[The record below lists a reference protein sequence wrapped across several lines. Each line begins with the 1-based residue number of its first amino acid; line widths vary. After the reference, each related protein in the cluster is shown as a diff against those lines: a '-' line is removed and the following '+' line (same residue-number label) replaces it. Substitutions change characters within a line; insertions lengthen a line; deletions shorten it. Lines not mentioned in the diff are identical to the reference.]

1 MNQTAGRILELVV
14 SDTCLSLLVAG
25 LAPPVLWQ
33 HDNCVL
39 LGVCFHSVD
48 LVYFSMQSSW
58 PFIRLNKPTPLLST
72 CKTFSSSSHTGNP
85 PLLLFLLCKE
95 PVCSMLRI
103 LYRIILQLSAFLL
116 LWMTAGVLPSSFWK
130 ALSRN
135 TPGFFSPAFLTAAPL
150 ILVH

>member
-48 LVYFSMQSSW
+48 LMYFSMQSSW
-58 PFIRLNKPTPLLST
+58 PFIRLNKPTSLLST

-85 PLLLFLLCKE
+85 PLPLFLLGKQE

-116 LWMTAGVLPSSFWK
+116 LWMTAGCCPLPSGKPS
-130 ALSRN
+130 LG
-135 TPGFFSPAFLTAAPL
+135 TLQGFFRRRFSQPHP
-150 ILVH
+150 